1 MQKLEYGETK
11 VVRVSRSP
19 SPVKNTIDKKQLHNV
34 EYLNWL
40 GNMMKSDARCTQ
52 VIKSTISMVEVAFNK
67 KKNLLTIKLN
77 FNLRQKLVKCCI
89 WSTDF
94 YDAETRTIWKVDKKY
109 LGNFEM

>member
-11 VVRVSRSP
+11 VVRISRSP
-19 SPVKNTIDKKQLHNV
+19 SPVQNMILKRQLQNV

-40 GNMMKSDARCTQ
+40 GNMMTSGARCTQ
-52 VIKSTISMVEVAFNK
+52 VIISTISMVEVAFNK
-67 KKNLLTIKLN
+67 KKLLITRKLN

-94 YDAETRTIWKVDKKY
+94 YSAETRTFKKVDKKY
-109 LGNFEM
+109 LGKF